1 MLIVIGNSI
10 SLKRKNIM
18 AWKKFIIKT
27 IGTRGNYSEEGSK
40 KYKKKIINVNRFA
53 AKFYIEDIEEDITK
67 IINKDYEEVV
77 NDN

>member
-1 MLIVIGNSI
+1 
-10 SLKRKNIM
+10 M
-18 AWKKFIIKT
+18 ARITYIIKT
-27 IGTRGNYSEEGSK
+27 NGTRGNYSEEGSK